1 MDQLY
6 KKGLTVGQLI
16 EFLSKLKK
24 KDKVL
29 LSQDEEFNV
38 IYEGIGISFGDGDVT
53 LFPLTGTEIENDIV
67 Y

>member
-16 EFLSKLKK
+16 EILSKLKK

-38 IYEGIGISFGDGDVT
+38 IYKGIGIYFGDDDVT
-53 LFPLTGTEIENDIV
+53 LFPLTGTEIETI
-67 Y
+67 